1 MAARVPPSITVPIFG
16 RALEF
21 LRTRTNYEQ
30 IDRSRA
36 ALDLAP
42 MHALLERLGHP
53 EHKQKI
59 IHIAGTKGK
68 GSTTWFADALLRRCG
83 ARVGRYISPHLHRI
97 EERVAIG
104 GRAVSPQLFGEAVM
118 AVAPHADNINNGT
131 ANATFFDVLTA
142 AAFWI
147 YQKENVE
154 FVVMETGLG
163 GRLDSTNATPKVAAV
178 LTSLGL
184 EHTEILGPTME
195 DIAREKAMIARSGV
209 PLFSVTNENTPEGRV
224 ITNIA
229 KGMGAP
235 LYLLDRDFRA
245 QNVRAEGRR
254 LVFDI
259 ITNRSSYSGVAIPSP
274 ATYQIENATLAAA
287 VVDELEAKGWIRGL
301 AAALQNPP
309 DAAISDFTIP
319 GRFEIV
325 DSEPPVVIDG
335 AHTAESLAAL
345 FDAVERVFPGR
356 SRVVVFGA
364 SQDKDLPR
372 LLRILSGRA
381 DLIVATQSS
390 SMRAAEAGT
399 VATAA
404 SAAGIVTKTVRDP
417 AAAIESARA
426 MRDAVVVVTG
436 SLYLVADARAALQ
449 LSIE

>member
-1 MAARVPPSITVPIFG
+1 MTAPSPPPIYLS
-16 RALEF
+16 AIEF

-30 IDRSRA
+30 IDRRRA
-36 ALDLAP
+36 VFDLAP

-68 GSTTWFADALLRRCG
+68 GSTTWFIDAILRRCG
-83 ARVGRYISPHLHRI
+83 ARVGRYLSPHLHRI

-104 GRAVSPQLFGEAVM
+104 GHTVSQQLFGEAVM
-118 AVAPHADNINNGT
+118 AVAPHADNISNGT
-131 ANATFFDVLTA
+131 ATATFFDILTA

-163 GRLDSTNATPKVAAV
+163 GRLDSTNATPKIAAA

-184 EHTEILGPTME
+184 EHTEILGPAIE
-195 DIAREKAMIARSGV
+195 DIAREKAMIARRGV
-209 PLFSVTNENTPEGRV
+209 PLFSVTNPETPEGRM
-224 ITNIA
+224 IANIS
-229 KGMGAP
+229 KETGAP
-235 LYLLDRDFRA
+235 LHILGRDFRA
-245 QNVRAEGRR
+245 QNIRAAVRR
-254 LVFDI
+254 LVFDM
-259 ITNRSSYSGVAIPSP
+259 ITNRNTYVSVTIPSP
-274 ATYQIENATLAAA
+274 ATYQIENAALAVA
-287 VVDELEAKGWIRGL
+287 VLDEIEANGTIRGL
-301 AAALQNPP
+301 ADALQNPP

-325 DSEPPVVIDG
+325 DSDPPVVIDG

-345 FDAVERVFPGR
+345 FETIGRVFPGR
-356 SRVVVFGA
+356 ARTVVFGA
-364 SQDKDLPR
+364 SADKDLGR

-381 DLIVATQSS
+381 DLLIATQSS
-390 SMRAAEAGT
+390 STRAADAS
-399 VATAA
+399 AIASAA
-404 SAAGIVTKTVRDP
+404 SAAGIVTKTIRDP
-417 AAAIESARA
+417 SAAIESARA

-436 SLYLVADARAALQ
+436 SLYLVADARTALQ